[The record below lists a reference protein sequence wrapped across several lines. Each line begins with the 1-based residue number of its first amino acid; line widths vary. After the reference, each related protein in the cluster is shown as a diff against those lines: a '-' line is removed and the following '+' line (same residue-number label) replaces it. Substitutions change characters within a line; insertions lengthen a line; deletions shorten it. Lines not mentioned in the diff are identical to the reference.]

1 MFGMDSNKTP
11 SEIIAELCVEAGI
24 SKSELARRLEI
35 TPSQITR
42 ILNGDTK
49 TISSDILIK
58 LTKLFGV
65 SADYLLGITDKK
77 EIIKEKHTTRVPML
91 LMSSA
96 FPLGRCI
103 EFIESIDD
111 VQQKEMAYAEY
122 YYFSGRHEKAVE
134 YAEMYLN
141 CEDIM
146 LKLSASLIYT
156 FANLSLDRIH
166 SARFGLDRLK
176 EYLKEAMLEET
187 DKKTRACCVFVA
199 TAAHTLLHIP
209 VGDLPPLAEYLSE
222 FTKGMQLWGAYVL
235 AHKAYLV
242 KDYQRS
248 LGIVQTCLMTC
259 SKVYPIAMIY
269 LNLVVAMDLM
279 NLKETDKAK
288 VYFMKVW
295 EISRPDNLIEG
306 IGEHHGLLQGLI
318 ETCMKKDYPED
329 YARIINITYKF
340 SAGWRRIHNP
350 DTNEDV
356 ADNLTTTEFTIA
368 MLANR
373 GWTNKEISEYLEIT
387 PRTVKQHLTCVFNKL
402 NIENRKQLKN
412 FMLR

>member
-1 MFGMDSNKTP
+1 MYSNKTP

-111 VQQKEMAYAEY
+111 VPQKEMAYAEY

-166 SARFGLDRLK
+166 SARFGLERLK

-402 NIENRKQLKN
+402 NIENKRWTK
-412 FMLR
+412 

>member
-1 MFGMDSNKTP
+1 MDSNKTP

-111 VQQKEMAYAEY
+111 VPQKEMAYAEY

-156 FANLSLDRIH
+156 FANLFLDRIH
-166 SARFGLDRLK
+166 SARFGLERLK

>member
-1 MFGMDSNKTP
+1 MDSNKTP

-111 VQQKEMAYAEY
+111 VPQKEMAYAEY

-141 CEDIM
+141 CEDMM

-156 FANLSLDRIH
+156 CANLSLDRIH
-166 SARFGLDRLK
+166 SARFGLERLK

-269 LNLVVAMDLM
+269 LNLVVAIDLM

>member
-1 MFGMDSNKTP
+1 MDSNKPP

-111 VQQKEMAYAEY
+111 VPQKEMAYAEY

-166 SARFGLDRLK
+166 SARFGLERLK

-295 EISRPDNLIEG
+295 EISRPDNLIEA

>member
-1 MFGMDSNKTP
+1 MDSNKTP

-111 VQQKEMAYAEY
+111 VPQKEMAYAEY

-166 SARFGLDRLK
+166 SARFGLERLK

-259 SKVYPIAMIY
+259 IKVYPIAMIY

-318 ETCMKKDYPED
+318 EACMKKDYPED
-329 YARIINITYKF
+329 YARIIDITYKF

>member
-1 MFGMDSNKTP
+1 MDSNKTP
-11 SEIIAELCVEAGI
+11 SEIIAELCVEACI

-111 VQQKEMAYAEY
+111 VPQKEMAYAEY

-166 SARFGLDRLK
+166 SARFGLERLK

>member
-1 MFGMDSNKTP
+1 MDSNKTP

-58 LTKLFGV
+58 LTKVFGV

-111 VQQKEMAYAEY
+111 VPQKEMAYAEY

-146 LKLSASLIYT
+146 LKLSANLIYT

-166 SARFGLDRLK
+166 SARFGLERLK

>member
-1 MFGMDSNKTP
+1 MDWTQKTP

-111 VQQKEMAYAEY
+111 VPQKEMAYAEY

-166 SARFGLDRLK
+166 SARFGLERLK

-259 SKVYPIAMIY
+259 SKTYPIAMIY
-269 LNLVVAMDLM
+269 LNLVAAMDLINM
-279 NLKETDKAK
+279 KETEKAK
-288 VYFMKVW
+288 IYFMKAW
-295 EISRPDNLIEG
+295 EISKPDDLIEG

-318 ETCMKKDYPED
+318 EACMKKDYPED
-329 YARIINITYKF
+329 YARIIDITYKF

-356 ADNLTTTEFTIA
+356 ADNLTTTEFAIA
-368 MLANR
+368 MLANK
-373 GWTNKEISEYLEIT
+373 GWTNKEIAEYLGIT
-387 PRTVKQHLTCVFNKL
+387 QRTVKQHLTCVFNKL

>member
-1 MFGMDSNKTP
+1 MDSNKTP

-111 VQQKEMAYAEY
+111 VPQKEMAYAEY

-166 SARFGLDRLK
+166 SARFGLERLK

-269 LNLVVAMDLM
+269 LNLVVAIDLM

>member
-1 MFGMDSNKTP
+1 MDSNKTP

-111 VQQKEMAYAEY
+111 VPQKEMAYAEY

-166 SARFGLDRLK
+166 SARFGLERLK

-248 LGIVQTCLMTC
+248 LEIVQTCLMTC

>member
-1 MFGMDSNKTP
+1 MDSNKTP

-58 LTKLFGV
+58 LTKVFGV

-111 VQQKEMAYAEY
+111 VPQKEMAYAEY

-166 SARFGLDRLK
+166 SARFGLERLK

-269 LNLVVAMDLM
+269 LNIVAAMDLM

-340 SAGWRRIHNP
+340 SAGWCRIHNP

>member
-1 MFGMDSNKTP
+1 MDSNKTP

-111 VQQKEMAYAEY
+111 VPQKEMAYAEY

-166 SARFGLDRLK
+166 SARFGLERLK

-350 DTNEDV
+350 DTNEDL